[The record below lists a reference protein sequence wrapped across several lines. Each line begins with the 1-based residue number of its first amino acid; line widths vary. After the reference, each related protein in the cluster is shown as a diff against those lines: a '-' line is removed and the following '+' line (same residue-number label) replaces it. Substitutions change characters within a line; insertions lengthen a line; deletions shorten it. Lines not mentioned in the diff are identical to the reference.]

1 VPGDSITYKWRATQ
15 YGSSWYHSH
24 FGIQTWDGVYGGIVI
39 NGPATAN
46 YDEDKGI
53 LLLSDWSHQ
62 TADQLFVTT
71 AEVSG
76 PPTLDNGLINGTNT
90 YTSSSNV
97 TTGQRFTTSFKA
109 GTSYRLR
116 LVNTAVDSL
125 FKFSIDNH
133 TLTVIANDLVPIKPY
148 ETTVLSIGIGQRYDV
163 IVKADQSSVASN
175 FWMRAIPQA
184 SCSSNNN
191 SDNIKGI
198 VYYGNSPSTP
208 TTTGYSYTDNCNDE
222 DASNLVPYLSNTVSN
237 AYYNANENVSVAY
250 NSDNL
255 FRWYLNNSTMI
266 VDRGNPTLLQVY
278 NDDMSFS
285 NSSNVI
291 TLPQDQW
298 AYIVIETSDD
308 VTHPIHLHGHDFYI
322 LAQGNGTYNS
332 SDISALVNPP
342 RRDTAML
349 PATGYLVLAFQ
360 SNNPGAWLMHC
371 HIGWHVSEGLALQFV
386 EQYSKISSLIDYS
399 TLNST
404 CSAWNTY
411 ASQNSLTDDTSG
423 V

>member
-1 VPGDSITYKWRATQ
+1 
-15 YGSSWYHSH
+15 
-24 FGIQTWDGVYGGIVI
+24 
-39 NGPATAN
+39 
-46 YDEDKGI
+46 
-53 LLLSDWSHQ
+53 
-62 TADQLFVTT
+62 
-71 AEVSG
+71 
-76 PPTLDNGLINGTNT
+76 
-90 YTSSSNV
+90 
-97 TTGQRFTTSFKA
+97 
-109 GTSYRLR
+109 
-116 LVNTAVDSL
+116 
-125 FKFSIDNH
+125 
-133 TLTVIANDLVPIKPY
+133 
-148 ETTVLSIGIGQRYDV
+148 
-163 IVKADQSSVASN
+163 
-175 FWMRAIPQA
+175 MRAIPQA

-278 NDDMSFS
+278 NGDMSFS

-291 TLPQDQW
+291 TLPQNQW
-298 AYIVIETSDD
+298 SYIVIETSDD

-332 SDISALVNPP
+332 SDISTLVNPP